1 MVSPPIVTP
10 LTVGLT
16 VLVFGG
22 FIFIARWSRRWTVFP
37 VKMSGW
43 LQSRWA
49 PVAAGLVTA
58 AIVGFVWRSFAEP
71 GVVHDERAYLLQA
84 QIFARGHWTAPSPP
98 IPEFFEQMHVFI
110 EPAVFAKYPPAHA
123 LTLVPGIWLGL
134 PGLMPAL
141 LTGISGAL
149 VFWIARRL
157 ANEWV
162 ALLTWWLWTTAWPT
176 LHWSATYFSETT
188 SGAAWLIAVW
198 ATIRWLDSERGGYLA
213 CLAAALA
220 WGFLARPLTIA
231 ALSLPL
237 AYIVVRRLIALRS
250 WGRIVAPAAVAAA
263 ILALGPLWNQKTLG
277 DWRRDPYPY
286 YSKVYF
292 PFDKPGLGVDASP
305 PMRPLPPELA
315 SVGDWS
321 RDLHERHVLSK
332 LPSAFA
338 IRILAVLFWFAE
350 GWRLALGALLLAAVR
365 HGSAAERFGLIPIGL
380 LMLAYLAFAHPPMWI
395 VYYVE
400 VLPILYYLAARQLGR
415 LFHKFNGIGLETAS
429 QWPAPVANAAVAAVV
444 LLMPFGLADV
454 VRIRSAVDLRHA
466 FHRAAEAAVHTV
478 PAAKAI
484 VFVQY
489 PANHNHHRALTRN
502 EPDLATAPRW
512 LVYDRGA
519 RNAELRSLAPDR
531 TAYRLNVATLEVEPL
546 ETSAHSVTSA
556 SAPSLDAKSRN
567 ATGDPRNR

>member
-1 MVSPPIVTP
+1 MVSPPLITP
-10 LTVGLT
+10 LTVGLA

-22 FIFIARWSRRWTVFP
+22 FIGIARSSRRWTVFP
-37 VKMSGW
+37 ARMSGW
-43 LQSRWA
+43 LRSGWA
-49 PVAAGLVTA
+49 PLAAGAVTA
-58 AIVGFVWRSFAEP
+58 ALIGFVWRSFAEP

-84 QIFARGHWTAPSPP
+84 EIFARGQWTAPSPP
-98 IPEFFEQMHVFI
+98 IPAFFEQMHVFI

-123 LTLVPGIWLGL
+123 LTLAPGVWLGL

-149 VFWIARRL
+149 IFWIARRL

-198 ATIRWLDSERGGYLA
+198 ATIRWMDSERSGYLV

-220 WGFLARPLTIA
+220 WGLLARPLTIA

-237 AYIVVRRLIALRS
+237 ACIVVRRLVAFRDWRALM
-250 WGRIVAPAAVAAA
+250 APAAVAAA
-263 ILALGPLWNQKTLG
+263 ILALAPLWNQKTLG

-292 PFDKPGLGVDASP
+292 PFDKPGLGVDPSP

-321 RDLHERHVLSK
+321 RDLHARHVLAK

-338 IRILAVLFWFAE
+338 VRLLAVLFWFAE

-365 HGSAAERFGLIPIGL
+365 HGSADERFGLIPIGVL
-380 LMLAYLAFAHPPMWI
+380 LLAYLAFAHPPMWI

-400 VLPILYYLAARQLGR
+400 VLPIFFYLAARQLGR
-415 LFHKFNGIGLETAS
+415 LFHKFNGLGQETGN
-429 QWPAPVANAAVAAVV
+429 QWPAPVANAALAAAV
-444 LLMPFGLADV
+444 LLMPFGVFDV
-454 VRIRSAVDLRHA
+454 VRVRSAVDLRHA
-466 FHRAAEAAVHTV
+466 FHRAAEAAVRTV
-478 PAAKAI
+478 PEKAI

-489 PANHNHHRALTRN
+489 PPDHNHHRALTRN
-502 EPDLATAPRW
+502 EADLASASRW

-519 RNAELRSLAPDR
+519 RNAELRSRAPDR
-531 TAYRLNVATLEVEPL
+531 TAYRLDVATLEVEPL
-546 ETSAHSVTSA
+546 ETSAHNVSSA
-556 SAPSLDAKSRN
+556 RVPSLAAKSRN
-567 ATGDPRNR
+567 AAGDPRKR